1 MKKYLYLCVSLSSSS
16 LIDSNA
22 TPGGRR
28 PPLQQHIALKHVC
41 LSMCYV
47 IMRLYWRSV
56 VGAVSLLLLTGRG
69 ERWTHSC
76 ESDFKNT
83 KCLTCFL
90 LDLLRQNV
98 EFVCL
103 ILRDLLSFSRHTTF
117 WEINNVLKRTAEVKC
132 TLKLYLCTA
141 SVQSICSRSH
151 WKYIKPSVNSAEIQT
166 IQPLFCPL
174 ETFNLCPCEPSEH
187 PFHTNRSTQFERCSR
202 IIVTI
207 DYRGFP

>member
-28 PPLQQHIALKHVC
+28 PPLQQHIDLKCVC

-76 ESDFKNT
+76 ESYSKNT

-132 TLKLYLCTA
+132 TFKLTVHSLG
-141 SVQSICSRSH
+141 SI
-151 WKYIKPSVNSAEIQT
+151 YMFQ
-166 IQPLFCPL
+166 QPLKVYKAI
-174 ETFNLCPCEPSEH
+174 
-187 PFHTNRSTQFERCSR
+187 RQFSWNSDDSAVILSPRDLQ
-202 IIVTI
+202 IVSLWAQWA
-207 DYRGFP
+207 PVPHK